1 MTTIDT
7 VTAESTDLELHVE
20 LCAQRY
26 QELDARLTSVET
38 KLDKLSEIVTSLKND
53 LVKTLI
59 ASAGSIIVAMIGAL
73 TIVVSHIK

>member
-38 KLDKLSEIVTSLKND
+38 KLDKLSETVTSLKND

>member
-38 KLDKLSEIVTSLKND
+38 KLDKLSETVNSLKND

-59 ASAGSIIVAMIGAL
+59 ASAGSIIVAIIGAL

>member
-7 VTAESTDLELHVE
+7 VTAESTDLKLHVE

-38 KLDKLSEIVTSLKND
+38 KLDKLSETVTSLKND

-59 ASAGSIIVAMIGAL
+59 ASAGSSIVAMIGAL